1 MAERRSRKRPVSAV
15 RRSVVILGTFT
26 VLSTLLSIAAAAWL
40 IRAALLWPAVAYQR
54 IEADPALTHRMDQ
67 AYARR
72 LRQSP
77 DLFRAVTLTRFGD
90 LLLRSWRGPQDPA
103 QLAGQIAR
111 RRESVLPG
119 DPVAGLYDIAATLLR
134 AERDPSQRQAAQT
147 RVVALLRGLPDGP
160 WSHGQIALIRARID
174 ATREALA
181 GHFASFAWAASL
193 AWLEADHPHNP
204 LVEYLTPRLAELADR
219 LDAGGDHALA
229 ARCRRVLYRW
239 LAAWISENGP
249 PGLRVLAADRLASL
263 LERWRDLHPPAELIA
278 ALRNLR
284 QAYRTTAGRWPADP
298 FDLPG
303 RPALAPDAAGRLLTA
318 ASWAAWIASANA
330 AALLALLAVGVLRL
344 RRRSEARPLAFWT
357 APLIAVVLIALG
369 RLAAPWATA
378 SSLRIETT
386 TEMLRWAGVCLA
398 APAAAVFA
406 TVVIAAARRRNTVA
420 LAAGL
425 WLGCSIGLVVGAWSL
440 RAASVAYVAALE
452 QASADPLK
460 TLAGPALSAAQTRL
474 QRWQP
479 PAGP

>member
-1 MAERRSRKRPVSAV
+1 MATRREKKRPTPPARSSAAGLWAA
-15 RRSVVILGTFT
+15 I
-26 VLSTLLSIAAAAWL
+26 VLSTLLSIAAAGWL
-40 IRAALLWPAVAYQR
+40 TRAALLWPAVAYQR
-54 IEADPALTHRMDQ
+54 IESDPALTQRMDR

-72 LRQSP
+72 LRKSP
-77 DLFRAVTLTRFGD
+77 DLFRTVTLTRFGE
-90 LLLRSWRGPQDPA
+90 LLLRSWRGPRDPA
-103 QLAGQIAR
+103 QLADQIAR
-111 RRESVLPG
+111 RRESALPG
-119 DPVAGLYDIAATLLR
+119 DPVAGLYEIAATLLR
-134 AERDPSQRQAAQT
+134 AERDASQRQAAQA
-147 RVVALLRGLPDGP
+147 RVVALLRALPDGP
-160 WSHGQIALIRARID
+160 WSHGQVPLIRARID

-204 LVEYLTPRLAELADR
+204 LVEYLTPRLGELADR
-219 LDAGGDHALA
+219 LDAGGDHDLA
-229 ARCRRVLYRW
+229 ARVRRVLYRW

-249 PGLRVLAADRLASL
+249 PELRVLAADRLASL

-284 QAYRTTAGRWPADP
+284 QAYRTAAGRWPADP

-303 RPALAPDAAGRLLTA
+303 RPALTPDAARRLLTA
-318 ASWAAWIASANA
+318 ASWAAWIASANT
-330 AALLALLAVGVLRL
+330 AALLALLTAGVLSL
-344 RRRSEARPLAFWT
+344 RRRSKARPLAFWI
-357 APLIAVVLIALG
+357 APLIAVLLIVLG
-369 RLAAPWATA
+369 RLVAPWATS

-398 APAAAVFA
+398 TPALAVFA
-406 TVVIAAARRRNTVA
+406 TVVIAAVRRRNAVA

-425 WLGCSIGLVVGAWSL
+425 WLGCSIGLVAGAWSL
-440 RAASVAYVAALE
+440 RAASAAYVAALE

-460 TLAGPALSAAQTRL
+460 TLAGPELSATQTQL